1 MSFGL
6 GFVLVVRVVGLVGI
20 VALTLDS
27 GLFGLRLLD
36 WFWVVVVVC
45 LHCALWLLWFVFCG
59 FVGLG
64 S

>member
-6 GFVLVVRVVGLVGI
+6 GFVLVVRVVGLAGI
-20 VALTLDS
+20 VALTLTS

-45 LHCALWLLWFVFCG
+45 LH
-59 FVGLG
+59 
-64 S
+64 